1 MGVRVV
7 IVVPAHLNVI
17 VAVDRQFVI
26 AVNSLFHVPIDLDF
40 GISQNVQRGVALNS
54 DVAVPLDQDP
64 VVAGRDR
71 VPVLDDLCDFGSVG
85 GDFVE
90 RPGLVPK
97 GYALRAGGVV
107 EFLDVS
113 GFALSDVVVRIFGR
127 VLRRRLGPLP
137 AECSRSLID
146 AVALLLNVRFTDALI
161 ARETVDVVFPG
172 DTWIDTIRVLEAPVE
187 AFTAVE
193 TGDRTGD
200 HRYLHVVAVEEVTVN
215 SRPFY
220 HAGRTFPDSAIRGR
234 RDVLKDECPWHLI
247 HGHFPGVPAVQT
259 VQADPHTPVFL
270 RVFPI
275 FDDAEEPV
283 KLWVGE

>member
-1 MGVRVV
+1 MVV
-7 IVVPAHLNVI
+7 TEA
-17 VAVDRQFVI
+17 Q
-26 AVNSLFHVPIDLDF
+26 
-40 GISQNVQRGVALNS
+40 
-54 DVAVPLDQDP
+54 
-64 VVAGRDR
+64 
-71 VPVLDDLCDFGSVG
+71 
-85 GDFVE
+85 
-90 RPGLVPK
+90 
-97 GYALRAGGVV
+97 
-107 EFLDVS
+107 
-113 GFALSDVVVRIFGR
+113 
-127 VLRRRLGPLP
+127 
-137 AECSRSLID
+137 LID

-172 DTWIDTIRVLEAPVE
+172 VTWIDTIRVLEAPVE

-220 HAGRTFPDSAIRGR
+220 HSSRTLPDSAIRGR

-259 VQADPHTPVFL
+259 VQADPYTPVFL